1 MCHGIDPGSQRLR
14 LLNVGTFPSTC
25 SPSFLS
31 RLCSSCGQYV
41 TTFSS
46 RMWSVVALQTSITIM
61 FDQEHIGNIVFWE
74 VGFQK
79 SNLSTST
86 GHLEVGL
93 NDMWGPISL
102 SSGALLLIAL
112 VLTSSKKLCPVP
124 SGLAPYL
131 WSEGWKNNP
140 LDVTGAPAIQTSH
153 LTYLINHVLKGIKGF
168 WLTPR

>member
-1 MCHGIDPGSQRLR
+1 MCPSLAFREVVLNITFLKNNFFYNVCHGIDPGSRRLR

-41 TTFSS
+41 TIFSS

-74 VGFQK
+74 GGFQK
-79 SNLSTST
+79 GNLSTST

-93 NDMWGPISL
+93 NDM
-102 SSGALLLIAL
+102 
-112 VLTSSKKLCPVP
+112 
-124 SGLAPYL
+124 
-131 WSEGWKNNP
+131 
-140 LDVTGAPAIQTSH
+140 
-153 LTYLINHVLKGIKGF
+153 
-168 WLTPR
+168 